1 MECGVCSIRSAVGY
15 CAKCKALLC
24 DACAVPCEKCGALS
38 CPAHIHITRS
48 QRKICLACFDER
60 QAQKTAQSDR
70 KDRPEEENTAF
81 SDEEKAPRTPAR
93 IEAEALSASGYKSHP
108 LWRISLYTAIA
119 GLAAMLFVLVFSS
132 FQYILVPLVGW
143 VRTPMIL
150 LLIPAIAIFWAAVGL
165 FREPYYMDR
174 LRCLMG
180 AAIALVTI
188 ALGLGILQARA
199 ASPTE
204 SAQTVIRTTRDA
216 MTPAQL
222 EEWRQNMLR
231 RHESK

>member
-93 IEAEALSASGYKSHP
+93 IEAELVRRRERWGVSYYVLPGE
-108 LWRISLYTAIA
+108 
-119 GLAAMLFVLVFSS
+119 AMAEFQPVL
-132 FQYILVPLVGW
+132 
-143 VRTPMIL
+143 
-150 LLIPAIAIFWAAVGL
+150 
-165 FREPYYMDR
+165 DR
-174 LRCLMG
+174 LAG
-180 AAIALVTI
+180 A
-188 ALGLGILQARA
+188 
-199 ASPTE
+199 
-204 SAQTVIRTTRDA
+204 
-216 MTPAQL
+216 
-222 EEWRQNMLR
+222 
-231 RHESK
+231 